1 MCDRNE
7 SWLLSLST
15 ASHEGLVSVK
25 SSEASFVKDVRET
38 RLAVDDAPARQPAP
52 ALVSF
57 RTRVPN
63 VRSSVSQSSVAILSR
78 WLDSV
83 DFESTGD

>member
-1 MCDRNE
+1 MYELNLGRRDGG
-7 SWLLSLST
+7 W
-15 ASHEGLVSVK
+15 VK

-38 RLAVDDAPARQPAP
+38 RLAVDDAPARQPAS

-57 RTRVPN
+57 HTRVPN
-63 VRSSVSQSSVAILSR
+63 VRSSVSPSSVAILSR

>member
-1 MCDRNE
+1 MQYTVVDVYELYLGRRDGG
-7 SWLLSLST
+7 W
-15 ASHEGLVSVK
+15 AK

>member
-1 MCDRNE
+1 M
-7 SWLLSLST
+7 
-15 ASHEGLVSVK
+15 K
-25 SSEASFVKDVRET
+25 SSEASFVKDARET

-63 VRSSVSQSSVAILSR
+63 VRSSVSQASVAILSR
-78 WLDSV
+78 FCRDGWILLILNQLEID
-83 DFESTGD
+83 